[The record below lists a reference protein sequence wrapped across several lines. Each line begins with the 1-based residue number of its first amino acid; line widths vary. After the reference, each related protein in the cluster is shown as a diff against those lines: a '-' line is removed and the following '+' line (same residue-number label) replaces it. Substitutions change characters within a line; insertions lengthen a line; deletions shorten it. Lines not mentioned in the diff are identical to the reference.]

1 MQFTFSGMVG
11 DGVPLHF
18 NEVSDGNLQIVN
30 AAGKEFLRAEFEGEP
45 NTNADVVSDLVKSYV
60 QFSGHNFPHVLEP
73 LMAKHEVMINLERP
87 LVIYESMSLDLER
100 ADVHDV
106 RVEQTGAE
114 MVVDG
119 KRGNVRLL
127 FRFMEGEREV
137 GVGEKRMVLSGL
149 RPYDPEGMRAI
160 VERYDQR
167 KRDRVE

>member
-1 MQFTFSGMVG
+1 
-11 DGVPLHF
+11 
-18 NEVSDGNLQIVN
+18 
-30 AAGKEFLRAEFEGEP
+30 
-45 NTNADVVSDLVKSYV
+45 V